1 MEKMYKPENG
11 QQTIVDAEGVV
22 AAKKVTGEGN
32 EAVETFESQVLP
44 IGEHP
49 TNFEAYVN
57 DQVGQYQGDTDH
69 MGTVMGANGID
80 IFTGTT
86 EVPAEPANQEPNVP
100 GE

>member
-11 QQTIVDAEGVV
+11 KQTIVDAEGVV

-69 MGTVMGANGID
+69 MGTVMGADGIETFNG
-80 IFTGTT
+80 TPET
-86 EVPAEPANQEPNVP
+86 PAEPVEPQPVVP

>member
-1 MEKMYKPENG
+1 MEKMYKPVNG
-11 QQTIVDAEGVV
+11 EKTIVDAEGVV

-32 EAVETFESQVLP
+32 EAVETFESQVRP

-69 MGTVMGANGID
+69 MGTVMGASGIETFD
-80 IFTGTT
+80 GTSET
-86 EVPAEPANQEPNVP
+86 PAEPAKPN
-100 GE
+100 E